1 MTRNETLQV
10 LSILRAAY
18 PTFYGKF
25 QKHELENIVALWT
38 EMFENDDFGIVKY
51 ALKELIATHTD
62 FPPDIA
68 ALKGKMKEIVAA
80 ATNKPAPSDL
90 WAILK
95 NTVEDGWYGST
106 AHAQRQFDKLPTVLK
121 RFVGSPATLVEYS
134 QMSADIFNSVI
145 HSQFL
150 RQIDILQEREE
161 YAQTIPAG
169 VKRLI
174 NAVYTP
180 LGERNEDGLLT
191 DGAFNKK
198 RDEIIAQ
205 LDAMKGKDEDEDEQS
220 R

>member
-1 MTRNETLQV
+1 MTHEETLST
-10 LSILRAAY
+10 LSLLRASY
-18 PTFYGKF
+18 PAFYSKLTKRDLDG
-25 QKHELENIVALWT
+25 IVSLWID
-38 EMFENDDFGIVKY
+38 MFADDDVNIVKY
-51 ALKELIATHTD
+51 ALKELIATHTGY
-62 FPPDIA
+62 PPDIA
-68 ALKGKMKEIVAA
+68 ALKSKMKEIVAA

-205 LDAMKGKDEDEDEQS
+205 LDAMKGEDDERS
-220 R
+220 